1 MTETERVE
9 FKAILNDK
17 FEKEIVAFLNSSRG
31 GELYIGMNDKG
42 KPIGI
47 ENIDLTERQI
57 KDRIK
62 NNISPDTIGLFEIV
76 TSRKKDYIQIIIASG
91 NQKPYYIKKYGR
103 CPEGCYIR
111 IGSSV
116 EKRSEERIF
125 SLFQKREKRTL
136 TNIESDNQNLT
147 FNYLK
152 NRYTE
157 AGFDVGN
164 NFEYQLELYTKNK
177 RFNRLAFL
185 LSDQFSSP
193 IQYAKYSGDDVFD
206 LVEQKTFANQS
217 LIKTTS
223 ELLSFLQSR
232 NRTYTQITPTG
243 REDKSKFNPI
253 ALRELVVNAL
263 VHNDYKGDGLPT
275 FEEFSNRFEISS
287 LGGLP
292 EEFTQIDFFD
302 GYSLPTNPELIR
314 IFRDLG
320 YAERLG
326 TGIRRVLK
334 FYPKTIFYFSPHFLR
349 VSIPFY
355 HPKENDN
362 EKQDN
367 RSMILAQI
375 KQNPSIT
382 RKELAEATGLSSS
395 TIYREISTLVR
406 EKKLIRQGSNKKG
419 YWIIR
424 E

>member
-1 MTETERVE
+1 MTETERIE
-9 FKAILNDK
+9 FKEILNDK
-17 FEKEIVAFLNSSRG
+17 FEKEIVAFLNSRKG

-42 KPIGI
+42 TPIGI

-62 NNISPDTIGLFEIV
+62 NNISPNTTGLFEIV
-76 TSRKKDYIQIIIASG
+76 TSRKKDYIQIIVSSG

-111 IGSSV
+111 IGSSA
-116 EKRSEERIF
+116 EKRNEERIF

-136 TNIESDNQNLT
+136 TSIESDNQNLT
-147 FNYLK
+147 FSYLRD
-152 NRYTE
+152 RYAK
-157 AGFDVGN
+157 AGFDVGD
-164 NFEYQLELYTKNK
+164 NFEYQLELYTKEK

-206 LVEQKTFANQS
+206 LVEQKTFVNQS
-217 LIKTTS
+217 IIKTSS

-243 REDKSKFNPI
+243 REDKSKFNSI
-253 ALRELVVNAL
+253 ALRELIVNAL

-292 EEFTQIDFFD
+292 EGFTKKDFFE

-314 IFRDLG
+314 VFRDLG

-334 FYPKTIFYFSPHFLR
+334 FYPEQIFYFSPSFLR
-349 VSIPFY
+349 VSVPFY

-367 RSMILAQI
+367 RSKILALI

-382 RKELAEATGLSSS
+382 RKELAEVTGLSSS
-395 TIYREISTLVR
+395 TIYREIKSLVK
-406 EKKLIRQGSNKKG
+406 EKKLVRQGSNKKG
-419 YWIIR
+419 YWLIR
-424 E
+424 K

>member
-1 MTETERVE
+1 MTETESVE
-9 FKAILNDK
+9 YKAIMNDK
-17 FEKEIVAFLNSSRG
+17 LEKEIVAFLNSNTG
-31 GELYIGMNDKG
+31 GEVNIGMNDKG
-42 KPIGI
+42 IPVGI
-47 ENIDLTERQI
+47 ENIDLTKRQI

-62 NNISPDTIGLFEIV
+62 NNISPNTTGLFEIV
-76 TSRKKDYIQIIIASG
+76 ISRNKDYIKIIVSSG
-91 NQKPYYIKKYGR
+91 SQKPYYIKKYGM

-111 IGSSV
+111 IGPSA
-116 EKRSEERIF
+116 EKRNEERIF
-125 SLFQKREKRTL
+125 NLFQKREKRTL

-147 FNYLK
+147 FNYLRSK
-152 NRYTE
+152 YTE
-157 AGFDVGN
+157 AGSDVGD
-164 NFEYQLELYTKNK
+164 NFECQLELYTKSK
-177 RFNRLAFL
+177 HFNRLAFL

-263 VHNDYKGDGLPT
+263 VHNDYRGEGLPT

-292 EEFTQIDFFD
+292 QGFTKEDFFG

-314 IFRDLG
+314 VFRDLG

-334 FYPKTIFYFSPHFLR
+334 FYPKEIFFFCPSFLR
-349 VSIPFY
+349 VSVPFY
-355 HPKENDN
+355 RPKEERN
-362 EKQDN
+362 EQTDN
-367 RSMILAQI
+367 RFKILMLI
-375 KQNPSIT
+375 KNNPSIT
-382 RKELAEATGLSSS
+382 RNELAKRRNVSSS

>member
-9 FKAILNDK
+9 FKTILNDK
-17 FEKEIVAFLNSSRG
+17 LEKEIVAFLNSSRG

-47 ENIDLTERQI
+47 ENSDLTERQI

-76 TSRKKDYIQIIIASG
+76 TSRKKDYIQIIISSG

-111 IGSSV
+111 IGSSA

-147 FNYLK
+147 FNYLR

-157 AGFDVGN
+157 AGFDVGD
-164 NFEYQLELYTKNK
+164 NFEYQLELYTKSK
-177 RFNRLAFL
+177 RFNRLAYL
-185 LSDQFSSP
+185 LSDQFASP

-206 LVEQKTFANQS
+206 LTEQKTFVNQS
-217 LIKTTS
+217 LIKTAS
-223 ELLSFLQSR
+223 ELLSLFQSR

-253 ALRELVVNAL
+253 ALRELIVNAL
-263 VHNDYKGDGLPT
+263 VHNDYRGEGLPT
-275 FEEFSNRFEISS
+275 FEDFSNRFEISS

-292 EEFTQIDFFD
+292 QGFTKEDFFG

-314 IFRDLG
+314 VFRDLG

-334 FYPKTIFYFSPHFLR
+334 FYPKEIFFFSPSFLR
-349 VSIPFY
+349 VSVPFY
-355 HPKENDN
+355 RPKEERN
-362 EKQDN
+362 EQTDN
-367 RSMILAQI
+367 RVKILMLI
-375 KQNPSIT
+375 KNNPSIT
-382 RKELAEATGLSSS
+382 RNELAKRRNVSSS
-395 TIYREISTLVR
+395 TIYREIHTLVK